1 MSILS
6 CFARH
11 HILVNVQ
18 RSLPFFSNGGGGWSE
33 RKVFQLRRH
42 LCLPKKV
49 FSCFYVKQK
58 ELQSS
63 FRTTTLLLF
72 ALSFI
77 GLMNQN
83 CFFSPIFILG
93 IYKHIVL

>member
-1 MSILS
+1 MS

-72 ALSFI
+72 ICPSIA
-77 GLMNQN
+77 
-83 CFFSPIFILG
+83 
-93 IYKHIVL
+93 